1 MSMEFSRV
9 EEDVEFLRQLKRSY
23 GIETEVD
30 ILLKHEAKAERKI
43 RDTEDFETYVFSSS
57 KKSQFSER
65 AIEYRES
72 LFKVSSGYYAFLDD
86 LKILS
91 LDEQVSHAETIESGL
106 YAAELIES
114 GEIGFAKKED
124 LITLIAKANLAQE
137 AFVLHNLKLVRS
149 TAMKLRN
156 LYPQLDIEELFQSG
170 VLGLIRAMQKWDW
183 QRGYTFSTYA
193 TWWIRQSIYRDIQ
206 DNYSLI
212 RLPVHLWENIKFDKE
227 NQEWID
233 GKKGAL
239 SFQADGGIWASLHL
253 ESIQKLEK
261 EKYFENL
268 DYSESNLEISKLED
282 SLVSRA
288 ILRELLQFLSQ
299 TDLIV
304 IVKRFGLLGREP
316 MTLDEIGKE
325 EDVTR
330 ERIRQIEAKAIV
342 RVQNLVIRNYYE
354 YFECRSHLLEHFSE
368 DIVNTFEE
376 YWYIHLTSGRVRQD
390 SQIRAIRV
398 DSKRKLES
406 NTNAMIKEMT
416 SIVLERIYSY
426 ILDSSLLPKSTF
438 PTN

>member
-23 GIETEVD
+23 GIESEVD
-30 ILLKHEAKAERKI
+30 ILLKYEAKAERKTH
-43 RDTEDFETYVFSSS
+43 DVENFETYVFSSS

-72 LFKVSSGYYAFLDD
+72 LLKVSSGYYAFLDD

-91 LDEQVSHAETIESGL
+91 LDEQVSHAEAIESGL

-124 LITLIAKANLAQE
+124 LITLITKGNLAQE

-212 RLPVHLWENIKFDKE
+212 RLPVHLWENIKFEKE

-233 GKKGAL
+233 GKKGPL
-239 SFQADGGIWASLHL
+239 SFEAEGGIWASLHL

-268 DYSESNLEISKLED
+268 DYIESNLGISKLED

-325 EDVTR
+325 EGVTR

-342 RVQNLVIRNYYE
+342 RVQNLVIRNDYE
-354 YFECRSHLLEHFSE
+354 YFECRSHLLERYSE
-368 DIVNTFEE
+368 ELVNTFEQ

-406 NTNAMIKEMT
+406 NTNAIIKEMT

-438 PTN
+438 PAD